1 VQLPNSGRMKDIS
14 HTPNDPKN
22 SNPWAASVRI
32 KSRTMSQAYGQRRH
46 DFRKGRQPTYVD
58 RDRAQLNRVLLAPRP
73 LPQLRDEVVELRERR
88 GAQRAMK
95 SNCAIVTAG
104 IITFGH
110 QAAEQFSTLSIE
122 KQDAAYLELAEA
134 LAHHLNTRLEALVH
148 HGDETASHAHFEL
161 RAFADNGHPIS
172 KELTR
177 SGMSE
182 LQDLT
187 AEILQR
193 YCPDIERGHRKKD
206 RLDAGANYS
215 DTLNRSVRQLHE
227 DLPTEIAVKEQEI
240 QGLDADIAERQASIS
255 KGQDRIAKLM
265 RKEVLQANEEKRLGK
280 YRVRIAKKV
289 DALKAVQSQ
298 QVEQYEALKRRQA
311 LVEQA
316 ERKNVAKAQDL
327 ARKTVAAETAIVQAE
342 HAQADYEAGV
352 TAVEAIVE
360 EMENDTIHETADEI
374 ILRNPE
380 PIRAAPKRVQK
391 RLTALVHRYL
401 DLQLAWE
408 KRTVWLNEML
418 GKMQNWL
425 GRDDLPEGARS
436 EGDRIKREFENGP
449 EL

>member
-1 VQLPNSGRMKDIS
+1 MKDLS
-14 HTPNDPKN
+14 YTTNDPKN

-46 DFRKGRQPTYVD
+46 DFRKGTQPTYVD
-58 RDRAQLNRVLLAPRP
+58 RDRQHLNRLLIEPRP
-73 LPQLRDEVVELRERR
+73 LPQVRDEIAALRKRR

-110 QAAEQFSTLSIE
+110 KAAEQFNALSTE
-122 KQDAAYLELAEA
+122 QQDAAYMDLAQA
-134 LAHHLNTRLEALVH
+134 LANHMNTRLEALVH

-161 RAFADNGHPIS
+161 RAFADNGNPIG

-227 DLPTEIAVKEQEI
+227 DLPTEIVVKEQEI
-240 QGLDADIAERQASIS
+240 QGLDAAIAERQASIA
-255 KGQDRIAKLM
+255 KDQERIAKLM

-289 DALKAVQSQ
+289 DALKAIQSQ

-316 ERKNVAKAQDL
+316 ERKNVAKAEDL
-327 ARKTVAAETAIVQAE
+327 ARKTVAAETAIAQAE
-342 HAQADYEAGV
+342 HAEAGYEAGV
-352 TAVEAIVE
+352 MAVEAIVE
-360 EMENDTIHETADEI
+360 EMANGTIQETPDS
-374 ILRNPE
+374 LFLQNPE
-380 PIRAAPKRVQK
+380 PVQAAPKNVQK
-391 RLTALVHRYL
+391 RLIALVHRYF
-401 DLQLAWE
+401 DLQRSWD
-408 KRTVWLNEML
+408 KRTVWLNQMA
-418 GKMQNWL
+418 GKVQQWL
-425 GRDDLPEGARS
+425 GRDDLPDGARNEADKIERDYES
-436 EGDRIKREFENGP
+436 GP
-449 EL
+449 EF